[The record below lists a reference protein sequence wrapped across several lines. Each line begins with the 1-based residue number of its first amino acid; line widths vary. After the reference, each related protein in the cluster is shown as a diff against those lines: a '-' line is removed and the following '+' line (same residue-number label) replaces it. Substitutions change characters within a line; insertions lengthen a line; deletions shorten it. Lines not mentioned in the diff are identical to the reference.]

1 MKILGSEFKITVAA
15 YKHISEIIDYAR
27 RDAGD
32 TARYCFISW
41 GDTGVDDAE
50 SIPGP
55 SLAFDPTDMGL
66 GKSPNFY
73 LIEGNKVA
81 IGLDRRRVQEF
92 RDKILD
98 YRSGRL
104 VLMYLDDLI

>member
-1 MKILGSEFKITVAA
+1 
-15 YKHISEIIDYAR
+15 
-27 RDAGD
+27 
-32 TARYCFISW
+32 
-41 GDTGVDDAE
+41 
-50 SIPGP
+50 
-55 SLAFDPTDMGL
+55 MGL